1 MYHEVVSKRVGVDS
15 KGRDREFQEKFLVEN
30 KEFCAEAEVMVRE
43 LFNYENEV
51 TSVRQSKIYEFA
63 NEREDDDQFIYL
75 STIEA
80 TFINEDDG
88 SEKVTK
94 YVVGVFAMSV
104 EEATSI
110 SKEYM
115 KQGLTDMTL
124 TSVKKTNFIELLK

>member
-1 MYHEVVSKRVGVDS
+1 MYHEVVSKRVGADS
-15 KGRDREFQEKFLVEN
+15 KGRDKELQEKFLVEN
-30 KEFCAEAEVMVRE
+30 KEFCAEAEVMVKE

-51 TSVRQSKIYEFA
+51 TSVKQSKIYEFV
-63 NEREDDDQFIYL
+63 NEREDSEQFIYL

-104 EEATSI
+104 EEATRI
-110 SKEYM
+110 SQEYM
-115 KQGLTDMTL
+115 AQGLADMTL
-124 TSVKKTNFIELLK
+124 TSVKKTKFIELLK

>member
-15 KGRDREFQEKFLVEN
+15 KGRDKEFQEKFLVEN
-30 KEFCAEAEVMVRE
+30 KAFCAEAEAMVKE

-51 TSVRQSKIYEFA
+51 TSVKQSKIYEFA

-80 TFINEDDG
+80 TFINDDDG

-94 YVVGVFAMSV
+94 YAVGVFAKSV

-124 TSVKKTNFIELLK
+124 TSVKKTKFIELLK

>member
-1 MYHEVVSKRVGVDS
+1 
-15 KGRDREFQEKFLVEN
+15 
-30 KEFCAEAEVMVRE
+30 MVKE

-51 TSVRQSKIYEFA
+51 TSVKQSKIYEFA

-115 KQGLTDMTL
+115 KQGLADMTL
-124 TSVKKTNFIELLK
+124 TSVKKTKFIELLK